1 LNTAK
6 SLSTCPF
13 RATSA
18 GWEIREEEEEQWEEK
33 PAESPGYEYLKV
45 LLDKCDEKRAI
56 NWEQFT
62 MLAISI
68 IFAIMNKLLP
78 CYILISFKRSF
89 DNCVKLGEGTYGEV
103 FKFCVGNEEAA
114 IKVGGT

>member
-6 SLSTCPF
+6 SLSACLY
-13 RATSA
+13 RASA

-33 PAESPGYEYLKV
+33 PAESPEYEYLKV

-62 MLAISI
+62 MLALFSQ
-68 IFAIMNKLLP
+68 L
-78 CYILISFKRSF
+78 
-89 DNCVKLGEGTYGEV
+89 
-103 FKFCVGNEEAA
+103 
-114 IKVGGT
+114 